1 MMVPVSVSNAWKELP
16 ENRKAA
22 VCRLCAKK
30 QPLIFSRW
38 TEAAGLKNFRRDSL
52 VGRKAGSGPR
62 LDAVLFKAEEGHLAC
77 DLLVAYFTD
86 MSPEVNDQ
94 YLKMLESAGN
104 EAAETKLQLYAQIL
118 KQHNDW
124 PYLQLYLA
132 TALWVEEF
140 AEEDIE
146 IVEKLAAELA

>member
-1 MMVPVSVSNAWKELP
+1 MVPESVINAWKELP

-22 VCRLCAKK
+22 VSRACAKK
-30 QPLIFSRW
+30 QPLVFTRW
-38 TEAAGLKNFRRDSL
+38 IEAAGVKNFRRDSL
-52 VGRKAGSGPR
+52 VSRKAGSGPR
-62 LDAVLFKAEEGHLAC
+62 LDAALFKAEEGHLAV

-94 YLKMLESAGN
+94 YLEMLEAAGN
-104 EAAETKLQLYAQIL
+104 EEAETKLQLYAQL
-118 KQHNDW
+118 KNQHSDW

-146 IVEKLAAELA
+146 LVEKLAAEMEQ